1 MIIKI
6 ILILV
11 SVIVTFFHLVLIRAQ
26 KVKWINLTKPLIIP
40 SILLYYILAASQIN
54 IVIITALLL
63 SLLGDILLMQEI
75 HLFKFGLIS
84 FAAAHISY
92 TLYFL
97 FNSIK
102 GIETV
107 QYAVLL
113 LPYAVLCVFIYA
125 KLLKKSTFMKAY
137 FVAYM
142 VIIATMSYWSLCMV
156 FAKGTLQIWMTFIG
170 SLSFIVSD
178 GALAFGLINGEK
190 KNNPIIVMATYAAA
204 QLLIVSGLL

>member
-1 MIIKI
+1 MIINI

-11 SVIVTFFHLVLIRAQ
+11 SVIITFFHLILIRAE
-26 KVKWINLTKPLIIP
+26 KAKWIMLTKPLIIA
-40 SILLYYILAASQIN
+40 SIILYYILVASDIN

-75 HLFKFGLIS
+75 RFFKFGLIS

-97 FNSIK
+97 FHSIK
-102 GIETV
+102 GIESV

-113 LPYAVLCVFIYA
+113 LPYVVLCVFIYV

-142 VIIATMSYWSLCMV
+142 MIIATMSYWSLCMV
-156 FAKGTLQIWMTFIG
+156 FAKGTFQIWMTFIG
-170 SLSFIVSD
+170 SLSFIISD
-178 GALAFGLINGEK
+178 GALAFGLIKGEK
-190 KNNPIIVMATYAAA
+190 KNTPILVMATYAAA